1 MAAVSRSSGI
11 LPPMLWPTVS
21 PEVHGRCADEAGK
34 NAAAYA
40 NYVQMR
46 QSTAAKLEGLTEGY
60 FSEAMVMAH
69 RLNGLDGED
78 GKAAYLAAKKI
89 HHAMQSEA
97 QSLSDALD
105 MIEGDAQ
112 MRMSGATSQA
122 ERQEIMQEARIL
134 AAAAVAAAA
143 SVIQLKGRQGIAE
156 ITSCLAR
163 ISSRRMP
170 VELVSPKPGP
180 APGSTHALGNGAVRP
195 ASTHGNLRRD
205 GNNARTPQ
213 DDSDLST
220 ASRGSGKESA
230 EDSPTKGS
238 DTKTSDTRGTASSD
252 SDLPSGAVVAKPSM
266 PTSMRGDAASG
277 GPANSGRMSVPSASG
292 GGIPSGLGGVPAGG
306 GSGGGLSG
314 LGSGLSGTGLSGSGL
329 SGAGLSG
336 PGLSGPAGSG
346 VPSLGGGGVDPS
358 AFSRG
363 VAAGSGAVAS
373 AGPLG
378 PAPGLP
384 GPAASSASTS
394 TGGAAAA
401 SPAAAAGGVAPAAGV
416 SGAPPAAA
424 AGGVVGSPAGG
435 SPGGGM
441 LLPSPGMGAPAAAV
455 AGGAGSAAGASVT
468 VPQGGSSS
476 SAGSGS
482 GGGGGGGVGS
492 AVPVAPAPHVVARN
506 IRAAQA
512 GDGAESPDMT
522 AAVKLASR
530 LVADCTAADYPTI
543 DWCVGVFRSADGA
556 ADMVVASNAGFGYVP
571 AGVYVPRTARVI
583 GSDPLVDEAFR
594 NRWFGWADPARI
606 LVEYGRLR
614 PEGWRLVAAATTTDD
629 VDALRDNGIEHRIA
643 QRPDNPNL
651 LSRPVLDADHM
662 HRLELEHRDLHERL
676 TPLLDS
682 DVERWMRER
691 VAVPLG
697 QAAVHSLVSS
707 GVDCPDELRVVWRA
721 LMDEQRTP
729 TRAEWGAFSDRC
741 RSAYLE
747 PDFSRPVGDPL
758 PNASSRP
765 QAVYE
770 KPWRLA
776 RTMEL
781 VLSWYAD
788 PPVLPL
794 ADMAYAAAAAGVDV
808 RAVLS
813 EPLRLVESHL
823 R

>member
-1 MAAVSRSSGI
+1 MAAVAGSGSI
-11 LPPMLWPTVS
+11 VPQAFWPTVP
-21 PEVHGRCADEAGK
+21 PEVHGRCATEAGA
-34 NAAAYA
+34 NADAFSEYA
-40 NYVQMR
+40 QTR
-46 QSTAAKLEGLTEGY
+46 RSTAAKLAGLTEGY
-60 FSEAMVMAH
+60 FSEAMVHAH
-69 RLNGLDGED
+69 QLNALDGDD
-78 GKAAYLAAKKI
+78 GNAASLAAKRLHESI
-89 HHAMQSEA
+89 QTEA

-105 MIEGDAQ
+105 TIEREGQTQ
-112 MRMSGATSQA
+112 MAAAKSQT
-122 ERQEIMQEARIL
+122 ERQAIVRAAQAA
-134 AAAAVAAAA
+134 AAAAVTTAAA
-143 SVIQLKGRQGIAE
+143 SLQMAGRPHMAE

-163 ISSRRMP
+163 ISARRMP
-170 VELVSPKPGP
+170 EDITNPQPP
-180 APGSTHALGNGAVRP
+180 ARPLGHGTANGKP
-195 ASTHGNLRRD
+195 ASTHGTIPRD
-205 GNNARTPQ
+205 GGIKDPGKQPGERGDVQ
-213 DDSDLST
+213 DGKVPATTAAGEEGQVGKETSAPTDSVAVPAAGERGDIAAT
-220 ASRGSGKESA
+220 GPRGS
-230 EDSPTKGS
+230 TGS
-238 DTKTSDTRGTASSD
+238 GRLAS
-252 SDLPSGAVVAKPSM
+252 
-266 PTSMRGDAASG
+266 AASG
-277 GPANSGRMSVPSASG
+277 GG
-292 GGIPSGLGGVPAGG
+292 GMPGGFGGMPAGG
-306 GSGGGLSG
+306 GSGGGLSGGGLSG
-314 LGSGLSGTGLSGSGL
+314 LGSGLSGSGLSGSGL
-329 SGAGLSG
+329 SGSGLSG
-336 PGLSGPAGSG
+336 GAGSGSGMASG
-346 VPSLGGGGVDPS
+346 VPSLGGGAIDPS

-363 VAAGSGAVAS
+363 VAAGSGAVSS

-378 PAPGLP
+378 PPPGLP
-384 GPAASSASTS
+384 GSPAGSANASTS
-394 TGGAAAA
+394 AGASAA
-401 SPAAAAGGVAPAAGV
+401 SAGSAAGGVAPAASGV
-416 SGAPPAAA
+416 SGGVPAAS
-424 AGGVVGSPAGG
+424 GGAVGSPASSG
-435 SPGGGM
+435 SPGM
-441 LLPSPGMGAPAAAV
+441 LLPPPGMGAPAAASP
-455 AGGAGSAAGASVT
+455 GGAAGASVT
-468 VPQGGSSS
+468 VPQAGSPS

-482 GGGGGGGVGS
+482 GGGGAGVGS
-492 AVPVAPAPHVVARN
+492 AVSVAPAPHVVARN

-512 GDGAESPDMT
+512 GDGPESADM
-522 AAVKLASR
+522 AAALKLASR

-543 DWCVGVFRSADGA
+543 DWCAGVFRSADGA
-556 ADMVVASNAGFGYVP
+556 ADMVVVSNAGFGYVP

-629 VDALRDNGIEHRIA
+629 VDALRDNGIEYRIA

-651 LSRPVLDADHM
+651 LSRPLLDADHQ

-676 TPLLDS
+676 TPLLDA

-729 TRAEWGAFSDRC
+729 TQAEWGAFSDRC
-741 RSAYLE
+741 RGAYLE

-758 PNASSRP
+758 PVASSRP
-765 QAVYE
+765 QSVYE